1 MKTRKELKL
10 DYIRTLLKRD
20 YYKVLTID
28 DVRDYWNDEI
38 RYDYC
43 ITWDEW
49 LEIVINDVNA
59 YNASISKTV
68 YEI

>member
-10 DYIRTLLKRD
+10 DYIKALLNRD
-20 YYKVLTID
+20 AIRLLTID

-38 RYDYC
+38 RYEYC

-49 LEIVINDVNA
+49 LEMVINDVNA
-59 YNASISKTV
+59 YNEEISKPLA
-68 YEI
+68 